1 MKNVAIYARV
11 STDKQTTDNQL
22 SDLRKSALRNDW
34 NIVGEIYLDVGV
46 SGRHGR
52 DKRPQWDKLLKDANR
67 KLFDG
72 ILIWDISRAGRS
84 LKNLVSFL
92 EDIQSKDIDLYIHN
106 SGISTD
112 TPSGKMMFQMV
123 SVFAEFEAN
132 IIRDR
137 VISGMDRAK
146 KFGTKSGKRIGR
158 PSNVNGSTEAAV
170 VALRD
175 SGYSLN
181 KISREL
187 SIGSGTIYKILD
199 KAA

>member
-34 NIVGEIYLDVGV
+34 NIVGEYLDQGV
-46 SGRHGR
+46 SGAHGR
-52 DKRPQWDKLLKDANR
+52 DRRPQWDNLLKDANR
-67 KLFDG
+67 RLFDG

-84 LKNLVSFL
+84 LKHLVSFL
-92 EDIQSKDIDLYIHN
+92 DDIQSKDIDLYIHN

-123 SVFAEFEAN
+123 SVFAEFERN

-146 KFGTKSGKRIGR
+146 KLGTKSGKRIGR

-187 SIGSGTIYKILD
+187 SIGSGTIYKIL
-199 KAA
+199 